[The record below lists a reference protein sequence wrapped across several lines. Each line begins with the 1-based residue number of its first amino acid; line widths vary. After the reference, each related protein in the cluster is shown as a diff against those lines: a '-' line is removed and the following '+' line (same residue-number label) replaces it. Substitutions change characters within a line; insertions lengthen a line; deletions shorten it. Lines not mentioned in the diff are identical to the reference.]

1 MKQLEPS
8 DVPDISPVQPGSVF
22 FSPFHGDGF
31 TNGLYIAYNAALYP
45 VLGRV
50 LAVHP
55 SVVQVAPG
63 DVVHFLPSSYDWVH
77 LEDGRSFALTNAGSF
92 DAVLDGYDEDA
103 VAVLPEIEDP
113 DAQVFPDS
121 GFGYPA
127 DPSTV

>member
-1 MKQLEPS
+1 MRPLEPS
-8 DVPDISPVQPGSVF
+8 DVEGIAPVQPDSVF

-55 SVVQVAPG
+55 SVDTVAPG

-77 LEDGRSFALTNAGSF
+77 LEDGRSFALTSANSF
-92 DAVLDGYDEDA
+92 DAVIDDYDTDA
-103 VAVLPEIEDP
+103 VAVLPETEDK
-113 DAQVFPDS
+113 DD
-121 GFGYPA
+121 
-127 DPSTV
+127 